1 MMRSI
6 KAIKQSVSGIGVL
19 ADVAL
24 DPYTSHGQDGVLDAN
39 GYVDNDASVGILRR
53 QALMYARSGTDIV
66 APSDMMEGRI
76 GQVRDVLERDGQRNK
91 LIMSYPA
98 TYASAF
104 YCPFRDAVGSNC
116 NQGRG
121 ARKRDEEGKG
131 VAVRVG
137 RGGRRISI
145 KKTDK

>member
-53 QALMYARSGTDIV
+53 QALMYARAGTDIV
-66 APSDMMEGRI
+66 APSDMLDGRI
-76 GQVRDVLERDGQRNK
+76 GQVRDVLDRDGRSGDRLDGK
-91 LIMSYPA
+91 
-98 TYASAF
+98 
-104 YCPFRDAVGSNC
+104 VGVSTC
-116 NQGRG
+116 RS
-121 ARKRDEEGKG
+121 RW
-131 VAVRVG
+131 
-137 RGGRRISI
+137 
-145 KKTDK
+145 